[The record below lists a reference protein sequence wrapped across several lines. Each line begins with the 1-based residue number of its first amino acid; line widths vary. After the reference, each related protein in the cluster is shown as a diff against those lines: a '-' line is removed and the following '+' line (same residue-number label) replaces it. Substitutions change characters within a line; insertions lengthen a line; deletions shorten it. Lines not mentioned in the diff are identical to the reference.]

1 MLEWHFVQVGLIT
14 PLCWPRYGDF
24 WQALLADAG
33 LDTVTATPEKIRSQL
48 NNKQLEHVV
57 SMPFKLAVAEALTLQ
72 QCDVLLAPRLN
83 PTVQT
88 GRGAAQDPWITN
100 FPETL
105 GALFPSL
112 PPLLA
117 VPATLEH
124 DLETTATTVLQT
136 LTHDPGNVRRVW
148 QRFRGRVKSYVPSI
162 STPHWQRASDIT
174 VGVVAQPWLL
184 PLAGRLERDGEYV
197 ISQGQLDV
205 SMLRAEGARID
216 PALLETDLEVLGAAR
231 LMSRRGSVAKVRFLA
246 DTNSSADNWLARRMD
261 DLLRKPFEIVALERI
276 ASTDD
281 LMKVLLHA

>member
-1 MLEWHFVQVGLIT
+1 VQIGLIT
-14 PLCWPRYGDF
+14 QLCWPRYGDF
-24 WQALLADAG
+24 WQALLTDAG
-33 LDTVTATPEKIRSQL
+33 FTLITAPEDKLRSHLHDQ
-48 NNKQLEHVV
+48 QLEAVV
-57 SMPFKLAVAEALTLQ
+57 SLPFKLAVAEALVLQ
-72 QCDVLLAPRLN
+72 QCDVLLVPRLN
-83 PTVQT
+83 PTATT

-105 GALFPSL
+105 GGLFRSL

-124 DLETTATTVLQT
+124 DLETTATTILHT

-148 QRFRGRVKSYVPSI
+148 QRFRGRIKSYTPSV
-162 STPHWQRASDIT
+162 STPHWQRGSDTTI
-174 VGVVAQPWLL
+174 GVVAQPWLL
-184 PLAGRLERDGEYV
+184 PLADRLERDGEYI

-231 LMSRRGSVAKVRFLA
+231 LMSRRGNVAKVRFLA

-261 DLLRKPFEIVALERI
+261 DLLRKPFEIVPLETI

-281 LMKVLLHA
+281 LMQVLRPA